1 MLIKHPLI
9 SIIVPIYN
17 SEKPLNRCVDSILSQ
32 TFLDWELLLIDD
44 GSIDRS
50 GEHCDEYA
58 AKDQRIKVFHKEN
71 GGVSSARNVGLD
83 HAKGEWITFCDSD
96 DFVSPNW
103 LKNYIGHI
111 SEKTDLICQ
120 GFQYSKTF
128 NIENERCFGITY
140 EGSVKDGVSLLF
152 ENNILGYLWVKLF
165 KRSIIESYKL
175 RFDTRYNYQEDQEF
189 CFRYFC
195 YIKTIVCIK
204 NIGYYY
210 YYIPDWDSKYP
221 KKSNMFYLYQSL
233 YNSAMIIYNKKINNI
248 IAYFLDCWIKIIFN
262 IYIKRNPLRRKFLL
276 EFRKSVGKNIMK
288 SHLFFPTKWF
298 IYIDGTGYISNL
310 ILQLH
315 TKFKNISQ

>member
-1 MLIKHPLI
+1 MSPLI
-9 SIIVPIYN
+9 SIIVPVYN
-17 SEKPLNRCVDSILSQ
+17 AEKTLNRCVDSILSQ
-32 TFLDWELLLIDD
+32 TFNNFELLLIND
-44 GSIDRS
+44 GSTDRS
-50 GEHCDEYA
+50 GELCDEYA
-58 AKDQRIKVFHKEN
+58 AKDKRVKVFHKKN

-83 HAKGEWITFCDSD
+83 NAKGEWITFCDSD
-96 DFVSPNW
+96 DFVYPNW
-103 LKNYIGHI
+103 LKNYIDKI
-111 SEKTDLICQ
+111 SDGIDLICQ
-120 GFQYSKTF
+120 AFECDKSLVHEFKDKR
-128 NIENERCFGITY
+128 IFGITY
-140 EGSVKDGVSLLF
+140 KGCIQDGVLLLYK
-152 ENNILGYLWVKLF
+152 NDILGYLWVKLF

-195 YIKTIVCIK
+195 YIKTIGCIK

-288 SHLFFPTKWF
+288 SHLFFLTKWF

-310 ILQLH
+310 ILKLH
-315 TKFKNISQ
+315 IRFKNISQ